1 MTITIRQIFYFRPL
15 LWLLLAVPAALI
27 GIGYLRGD
35 LFYGKII
42 QITGDTSVKLLIV
55 TLAASPA
62 RLLFTRSAWA
72 AWLMRHRR
80 DFGVASFAYA
90 LLHTLVYVGR
100 KADFSLIV
108 TEAAH
113 PGLLAGWVAMVLMLV
128 LGVTSNDVSVRLLRT
143 AWKRLHLLVYPAT
156 ALTLA
161 HWLLEAYDL
170 GPALVHG
177 GIIAVLVAARFML
190 ARRRRTRI
198 AS

>member
-1 MTITIRQIFYFRPL
+1 MTIRQVFYFRPL

-27 GIGYLRGD
+27 AIGYARGD

-42 QITGDTSVKLLIV
+42 HITGDTSVRLLII

-62 RLLFTRSAWA
+62 MLLFPRAAWA
-72 AWLMRHRR
+72 VWLIRHRR
-80 DFGVASFAYA
+80 EFGVASFAYA

-108 TEAAH
+108 SEGQR
-113 PGLLAGWVAMVLMLV
+113 PGLLTGWVSLALMLI
-128 LGVTSNDVSVRLLRT
+128 LAVTSNDISVRLLRA
-143 AWKRLHLLVYPAT
+143 AWKRLHWLVYPAA

-161 HWLLEAYDL
+161 HWLLEAFDL
-170 GPALVHG
+170 VPALVHG
-177 GIIAVLVAARFML
+177 GVIVVLVAARFVL
-190 ARRRRTRI
+190 ARRRRSSRM

>member
-1 MTITIRQIFYFRPL
+1 MTIRQVFYFRPL
-15 LWLLLAVPAALI
+15 LWLLLAVPAMLI
-27 GIGYLRGD
+27 GIGYANGE

-42 QITGDTSVKLLIV
+42 HITGDTSVRLLIV

-62 RLLFTRSAWA
+62 KLLWPRASWP

-80 DFGVASFAYA
+80 EFGVASFAYA

-108 TEAAH
+108 SEGQH
-113 PGLLAGWVAMVLMLV
+113 PGLLTGWAALALMLV
-128 LGVTSNDVSVRLLRT
+128 LAITSNDISVRLLRA
-143 AWKRLHLLVYPAT
+143 AWKRLHWLVYPAA

-161 HWLLEAYDL
+161 HWLLEAFDL
-170 GPALVHG
+170 MPALIHG
-177 GIIAVLVAARFML
+177 GIIVVLVAARFIL
-190 ARRRRTRI
+190 ARRRRSSRI